1 MKHRDQIILEKI
13 IEYCNKINNALKRY
27 NYSYDKFNEDDI
39 LDGVAELII
48 KEQHDLENAGN
59 LEKELIDSK
68 RGIIKENLKKKIHF
82 VKMSIE
88 Y

>member
-1 MKHRDQIILEKI
+1 MKDIFKDYYPEDEDYIDFEPSL
-13 IEYCNKINNALKRY
+13 NK
-27 NYSYDKFNEDDI
+27 DDI
-39 LDGVAELII
+39 LDGVTELII

-59 LEKELIDSK
+59 LEKELIDSR

-82 VKMSIE
+82 VKMSVD

>member
-1 MKHRDQIILEKI
+1 MFEEEFNDYYPEDE
-13 IEYCNKINNALKRY
+13 EYI
-27 NYSYDKFNEDDI
+27 DFDHEFHEFNEDDI

>member
-1 MKHRDQIILEKI
+1 MFEEEFNDYYPEDE
-13 IEYCNKINNALKRY
+13 EYI
-27 NYSYDKFNEDDI
+27 DFDHEFHEFNEDDI

-68 RGIIKENLKKKIHF
+68 RGIIKETMKKKIHF